1 MKRELGAFA
10 ICSGLYL
17 AQLPAVAQD
26 LECKPSAKPSFDLGR
41 EQRLQACA
49 LVGVWDAVVAE
60 NRRSGYRPEV
70 VSWLDDT
77 VSAMRAVLRDLDKL
91 GCGQLAPDTLAQA
104 TQAMASQL
112 AGARLEDVKA
122 SRQLASQRLNAENIA
137 WKYLQP
143 VYVESFNVPTTDPA
157 TVRSFVNPAWLL
169 PPGDDWSA
177 TVADGAYT
185 LENRASPKAV
195 HYLHFRVRC
204 DDSINHPASVEVRLD
219 DRADNGIGDAGLL
232 YRFDPNTHRYY
243 MFTLGRGGRLAF
255 SKRNQAGFRTLY
267 AEALKSLDA
276 TRLNRLAIVGTDA
289 AMFLYVNNSLV
300 KVIEDSELRGP
311 SSGVVAI
318 GIGRFTFDNFT
329 IY

>member
-1 MKRELGAFA
+1 MKQKLGALVVCSVMCFA
-10 ICSGLYL
+10 
-17 AQLPAVAQD
+17 QPPAVAQD
-26 LECKPSAKPSFDLGR
+26 LECKPPAKPSFNLGK

-60 NRRSGYRPEV
+60 NRRGGYRPEV

-77 VSAMRAVLRDLDKL
+77 VSAMRAALRDLDKL
-91 GCGQLAPDTLAQA
+91 GCGQLAPDALAQA
-104 TQAMASQL
+104 TQALTSQL

-122 SRQLASQRLNAENIA
+122 RRQIASQRLNAENIA

-143 VYVESFNVPTTDPA
+143 VYVESFNVPASDPA
-157 TVRSFVNPAWLL
+157 TVRSFVNPIWLL
-169 PPGDDWSA
+169 PAGDEWSA

-195 HYLHFRVRC
+195 RYVHFRVRC
-204 DDSINHPASVEVRLD
+204 DDGINRPASVEVRLD
-219 DRADNGIGDAGLL
+219 ERADNGVGDAGLV
-232 YRFDPNTHRYY
+232 YRFDPKTRHYY
-243 MFTLGRGGRLAF
+243 MFTLGRRGRLAF

-267 AEALKSLDA
+267 AETLKPLDG
-276 TRLNRLAIVGTDA
+276 TRFNRLAIVGTDA

-300 KVIEDSELRGP
+300 KVVEDSELRGP
-311 SSGVVAI
+311 STGVVAI
-318 GIGRFTFDNFT
+318 GIGRFAFDNFT